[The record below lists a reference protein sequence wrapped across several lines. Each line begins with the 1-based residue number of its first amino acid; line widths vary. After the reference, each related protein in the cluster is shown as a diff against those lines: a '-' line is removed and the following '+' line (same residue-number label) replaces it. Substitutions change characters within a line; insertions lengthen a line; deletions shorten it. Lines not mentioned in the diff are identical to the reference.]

1 MGWLR
6 PSLAFLCRSAQIV
19 AERNGHEL
27 GPWLDYDECVICTE
41 EDYGLTTYIAKCK
54 HCDSYITVTLGDEP
68 TGYMEGECLIQRC
81 LPALVLYDGG
91 DTTKHRKRINQKWRK
106 GSVWAEQKRG
116 RGRC

>member
-1 MGWLR
+1 MGWLH
-6 PSLAFLCRSAQIV
+6 PSLTFLCRSAQIV

-27 GPWLDYDECVICTE
+27 GPWLDYDECVYDTPDE
-41 EDYGLTTYIAKCK
+41 WEQGLERRIAKCK

-91 DTTKHRKRINQKWRK
+91 DTKKHRKRINQKWRK
-106 GSVWAEQKRG
+106 GSVWGEQKG
-116 RGRC
+116 G